1 MYRANEATVF
11 EASILR
17 ESYSVSRGQAH
28 LTGYENAAAL
38 RKTVCEI
45 KVITLG
51 ELLSYKNLK
60 QHNGNTNF
68 KIDKIIRQI
77 IIHSPLVV
85 FPISRYIIFF
95 PQHGKCQGE
104 RRLMSHL
111 SV

>member
-17 ESYSVSRGQAH
+17 ERYSVSRGQAH
-28 LTGYENAAAL
+28 LTGYENAAA
-38 RKTVCEI
+38 EI

-77 IIHSPLVV
+77 IIHNPLVV

>member
-17 ESYSVSRGQAH
+17 ERYSVSRGQAH
-28 LTGYENAAAL
+28 LTGSENAAAAA
-38 RKTVCEI
+38 EI

-68 KIDKIIRQI
+68 KIDKLIRQI

-85 FPISRYIIFF
+85 FPISRYIIFS